1 MLLVVGG
8 TGYTGGYLV
17 ESLLQT
23 GESVRCLVRS
33 SSQTASLESLGVELV
48 TGDLE
53 EPDGLADAFDGVNA
67 LISAAHIKYASAL
80 IRESKKRDLK
90 RAVFMSST
98 WRLSEFV
105 TPEVESVI
113 AGEEAVLASGLD
125 ATLLRSSM
133 IYGPGDD
140 RNISRLR
147 SYLKSRRVLPIFG
160 SGEGL
165 VQPVYVK
172 DVVSA
177 ITAVIGRSGTID
189 KTYQLAGAKAMS
201 YSEMI
206 DTLCRKIGRSVLKV
220 YIPFFAAIPLVQVYG
235 MISKHAKVDVDQV
248 RRMREDRAFDISE
261 AIADFAFQPST
272 FEEGLAESMR
282 LNGE

>member
-1 MLLVVGG
+1 
-8 TGYTGGYLV
+8 
-17 ESLLQT
+17 
-23 GESVRCLVRS
+23 
-33 SSQTASLESLGVELV
+33 
-48 TGDLE
+48 
-53 EPDGLADAFDGVNA
+53 
-67 LISAAHIKYASAL
+67 
-80 IRESKKRDLK
+80 
-90 RAVFMSST
+90 
-98 WRLSEFV
+98 
-105 TPEVESVI
+105 VI